1 MKFTK
6 STKIRCKMTT
16 AAKTLLALTVLLPS
30 ISHAAVIKDISH
42 SNLPGEKVQVV
53 VTTDVP
59 VKEPLSFVINEPAR
73 IAFDF
78 LDTTSQLG
86 KKRIAVNSSYL
97 KDIFVASTGSRT
109 RLVLNLDNM
118 ALYQSA
124 QKGNQYTITLQ
135 PQGSTSSSGYQSASI
150 GGSNVKSALSNQP
163 MINKVDYRRGEK
175 GEGRLIIGLSDR
187 NTPVNVY
194 QKGGKVY
201 AEFAGADIGKGL
213 AQRLDVLDFA
223 TPAKTIDI
231 NKTKRGVV
239 FAVTPVKAAY
249 EHIAYQSDDVFTLE
263 LKPVSRAEQQR
274 QAKEKFGFTGERLS
288 LNFQDIDT
296 RTVLQLISDFTG
308 TNVVVSDTVG
318 GTLTLRLKDV
328 PWDQALD
335 IILKTKGLD
344 KRESGNVMLIAPS
357 AELAQMEKI
366 TLEAQKQA
374 QELAPVISEF
384 VNVNYAKAD
393 DIANVIRETSN
404 GNSDDDNGVSSLLSP
419 RGSMTVDT
427 RTNTILIKD
436 TAESI
441 AGIRRVIERL
451 DVPVKQVLI
460 ESRIVSAS
468 EEFSKSL
475 GARIGVQGGAKTGST
490 SALVSSKIADPS
502 TTPGV
507 AEALNFSGA
516 GSVGTIGLSIAKLA
530 DSSLLALE
538 LSALQAE
545 GNGEVISTP
554 RVITADRQAA
564 SIEQGVEVPY
574 LEAAASGAASV
585 AFKKAVLSLNVT
597 PQVTPE
603 GSIVLDLSVSQDS
616 VGRIYQGTPSIDTL
630 STKTQVLVDDGETVV
645 LGGIFID
652 ETTQG
657 VTKVPFFGDLPGIG
671 RFFRSNDKKHQKKEI
686 LIFVTPKIIKSK
698 SDIN

>member
-1 MKFTK
+1 MKFINTSK
-6 STKIRCKMTT
+6 KIGQQLSF
-16 AAKTLLALTVLLPS
+16 AAKSLLALTVLVPAIGYS
-30 ISHAAVIKDISH
+30 AVINNIEHQSLSGDR
-42 SNLPGEKVQVV
+42 VQIV

-78 LDTTSQLG
+78 LDTTAAIA
-86 KKRIAVNSSYL
+86 KKHIPVNTGYL
-97 KDIFVASTGSRT
+97 KDIFVASHDSRT
-109 RLVLNLDNM
+109 RLVLNLDNK
-118 ALYQSA
+118 ATYSTSQN
-124 QKGNQYTITLQ
+124 GNQLIITLSQ
-135 PQGSTSSSGYQSASI
+135 NNSSAGGYKTASV
-150 GGSNVKSALSNQP
+150 GGKHAQADTHGVP
-163 MINKVDYRRGEK
+163 MIDKVDFRRGEK

-187 NTPVNVY
+187 NAPVNVY

-201 AEFAGADIGKGL
+201 AEFLGANIGPGL
-213 AQRLDVLDFA
+213 AQRLDVVDFA
-223 TPAKTIDI
+223 TPAKTVDI
-231 NKTKRGVV
+231 TKTRSGIL
-239 FAVTPVKAAY
+239 FSVTPLKNAY
-249 EHIAYQSDDVFTLE
+249 EHIAYQSDDLFTLE
-263 LKPVSRAEQQR
+263 LKPVSKAEQQR
-274 QAKEKFGFTGERLS
+274 QAREKFGFTGERLS

-308 TNVVVSDTVG
+308 TNVVVSDSVN

-335 IILKTKGLD
+335 IILKTKGLG

-374 QELAPVISEF
+374 EELAPILSEF
-384 VNVNYAKAD
+384 ININYAKAD
-393 DIANVIRETSN
+393 DIASVISESSS
-404 GNSDDDNGVSSLLSP
+404 SDDKDSVTLLSP
-419 RGSMTVDT
+419 RGSMTTDI

-441 AGIRRVIERL
+441 ENVRRVVQRL
-451 DVPVKQVLI
+451 DVPVKQVMI

-475 GARIGVQGGAKTGST
+475 GARIGVQGGAKSKGTQ
-490 SALVSSKIADPS
+490 AIVSSKIADPS
-502 TTPGV
+502 SPPGV
-507 AEALNFSGA
+507 NDVLNFSGA
-516 GSVGTIGLSIAKLA
+516 GGVGTIGLSIAKLA

-554 RVITADRQAA
+554 RVITADRQQA

-603 GSIVLDLSVSQDS
+603 GSIILDLNVSQDS

-652 ETTQG
+652 ETTRG

-671 RFFRSNDKKHQKKEI
+671 RLFRSNDNKHQKKEI
-686 LIFVTPKIIKSK
+686 LIFVTPKIIKTNSPV
-698 SDIN
+698 N